1 MQLLFLLVLVFVSI
15 IFNIFEGLGNVLN
28 YIMFPFDFLFSHL
41 QTNIESRKFNSEQ
54 LQNTVKYFEKQQIFI
69 IESKDPKNIDFTIP
83 YGIISKETNRDLTV
97 IANSE
102 DVKENYIVVDET
114 GILLG
119 FVEEIY
125 SNRILVRKL
134 GWGNGSFF
142 GKIGNVDVLV
152 KEHRGNLF
160 TEIPDNYTIPEEIL
174 QIEFPSYIT
183 KINDEN
189 KNGILIGNIVS
200 KFGEMY
206 LFEPIKSKNFLVYFF
221 PF

>member
-15 IFNIFEGLGNVLN
+15 IFNIFQGLGNILN

-41 QTNIESRKFNSEQ
+41 QTHIESRKFNSEQ
-54 LQNTVKYFEKQQIFI
+54 FQNTVKSFEKQQIFI
-69 IESKDPKNIDFTIP
+69 IESKDPKNVDFTIP
-83 YGIISKETNRDLTV
+83 YGIISKETNRNLTV

-102 DVKENYIVVDET
+102 DVKKNYIVVDET

-152 KEHRGNLF
+152 REHRGNLF
-160 TEIPDNYTIPEEIL
+160 AEIPDNYTIPEEIL

-183 KINDEN
+183 KIKDEN